1 MSVENKITATFWVT
15 GKSKQVK
22 NVNGKTLVSFSGGKF
37 VSAKTSEYLKSKN
50 QYPEYINV
58 SVWEGD
64 KMFDEVNAIELGE
77 NESRLMK
84 VTGGFETRAYIG
96 KDQTAKAQLDIKFL
110 ESIELLE
117 AKGDTNNSMSSRAAG
132 AASQAANAAS
142 DDIPF

>member
-1 MSVENKITATFWVT
+1 MSVENKITATFWVNNE
-15 GKSKQVK
+15 SKQVK
-22 NVNGKTLVSFSGGKF
+22 TVGGKQV
-37 VSAKTSEYLKSKN
+37 VSISGAMYLSKKEAEYHKNNNKPKT
-50 QYPEYINV
+50 YIV
-58 SVWEGD
+58 IDVWEGD

-77 NESRLMK
+77 NESRLLK
-84 VTGGFETRAYIG
+84 VSGGFETQAYTG
-96 KDQTAKAQLDIKFL
+96 KDQTAKAKLKVKFL